1 MSRDPRQFAL
11 AAAMLGVL
19 ALIGG
24 TLQDS
29 AAGAGSTPVLAAT
42 GFVSSGSP
50 STSGPAM
57 SESTAAPTTEQS
69 RVTTTVTAPLSV
81 PRDLTITVYPQ
92 EVEAV
97 ATAVDASG
105 TELTGTSGLSANLL
119 GDVEISVSADGYKS
133 ENILVAPE
141 TVGTVEVYLDP
152 PDQLVDKQMV
162 FTTGGAP
169 KQVAFTP
176 DGAELWVTLLSGS
189 GVEVYDP
196 KTGSLLEA
204 IDLPEAGSVEVIFNA
219 VGTKAYVSQME
230 TARVYEIDV
239 ATRDVIRTLDTGGS
253 WTKVMVLSPDET
265 TLWASNWVSND
276 VSEFDLGTGELV
288 RRIATVT
295 TPRGLALDDSAN
307 KLYVA
312 GFDEGDIDVVD
323 LATGEVSTIFHS
335 GGALRHLV
343 PDPTSALIF
352 ASDMAKDTIFAI
364 DTITDTVTERAHTDR
379 LPNTIDISPDGSFLA
394 VSNRGRNNPETYYLP
409 GPQWGS
415 VLLLNSETGEILDA
429 VVGGNQ
435 PTGLDLSPD
444 GRWLAFSDFLDN
456 RVTVLALPE
465 PAALLASGGG
475 RADSYRDD
483 LEK

>member
-24 TLQDS
+24 TLQDP
-29 AAGAGSTPVLAAT
+29 AVGEGSTPVLAAT
-42 GFVSSGSP
+42 AFVSSPSP
-50 STSGPAM
+50 APSEPAI
-57 SESTAAPTTEQS
+57 SETTAVPTTEQIWP
-69 RVTTTVTAPLSV
+69 TTTVTAPLAD
-81 PRDLTITVYPQ
+81 PRDLTFTVYPE

-105 TELTGTSGLSANLL
+105 TRLTGTGGLSANLL
-119 GDVEISVSADGYKS
+119 GEVTISVTADGYKS
-133 ENILVAPE
+133 ENILIAPD
-141 TVGTVEVYLDP
+141 TAGTVEVYLDP

-196 KTGSLLEA
+196 RTGSLLHA

-219 VGTKAYVSQME
+219 AGTRAYVSQME

-239 ATRDVIRTLDTGGS
+239 ATRDITRILDTGGS

-265 TLWASNWVSND
+265 RLWASNWVSND
-276 VSEFDLGTGELV
+276 VSEFNLQTGELI

-295 TPRGLALDDSAN
+295 TPRGLALDDSAD

-343 PDPTSALIF
+343 ADPTSTLIF

-364 DTITDTVTERAHTDR
+364 DTVTDTVTARANTDR
-379 LPNTIDISPDGSFLA
+379 LPNTIDISPDGRVLA

-415 VLLLNSETGEILDA
+415 VLLLNAETGAILDA

-456 RVTVLALPE
+456 RVTVLAVPE
-465 PAALLASGGG
+465 PAVLLGSGGG